1 MDNVVSIKKK
11 LTADTDS
18 GKIAGEGPGVDA
30 TGAEA
35 AATLAEWAELARARR
50 AKQAE
55 QRAKDN
61 RSVARSYRLPTGETK
76 K

>member
-1 MDNVVSIKKK
+1 MDNVVPIKKK

-30 TGAEA
+30 TGADA
-35 AATLAEWAELARARR
+35 AATLADWAELARARR

-55 QRAKDN
+55 QRKIDN
-61 RSVARSYRLPTGETK
+61 RSVAKSYKLPNGETK